1 MRRSC
6 CQSIAVVL
14 IWLASSIGAT
24 ASAGSVIIDPASA
37 AHDLGAA
44 VNQVMAAMPAV
55 LTSDP
60 TVDVIG
66 GALIAQLPANATA
79 RAVPKNVTALKP
91 GEYSVIVAGV
101 TANGAEVAAGTPL
114 PVTVGAD
121 QIVEITLPTGTPPL
135 SSYTIYAGRGGA
147 ETLQAQELAPGSTV
161 RLIDPTEFF
170 NRRAGEVPYY
180 PNGPG
185 PPVIVRVIVA
195 AYSGE
200 RLVKLSAE
208 QELHVAATQSIRV
221 TLPNLP
227 ELTFAVF
234 ASAGP
239 ERERLQVRGL
249 RPGSAYTLGVLRD
262 DGEPLPSRALRIE
275 IAPGDYEQATR
286 IVIDRPEVTLAC
298 ATPTT
303 IRVTHGFDQSAVLIN
318 PAILG
323 PHPNPLPEG
332 GGAGGVGD
340 NVGVHRLHTVTI
352 EGCTWDM
359 SGQIEAA
366 ATPPPDD
373 VRNFAVMAWATDE
386 VTLRGVGIRNNLR
399 GGLNALS
406 CSDVRIEDSRIER
419 TRGRAQSDDH
429 GRLLPGRGV
438 GNAINVARNAPFS
451 NPVGDARQT
460 RTIIANNLIVG
471 DDYGEMYGIVVAAGG
486 ASENTIIGNT
496 VSHLRGACIALE
508 GQNGRDS
515 GRTTISGNTC
525 TDTGGIISDNA
536 SGGLADSEMRAV
548 TIAGNTISA
557 SRAAGIAVSS
567 SNTSVSGNVVD
578 GCQFDGTASGCILIT
593 PPRPS
598 GAATRAGTRN
608 LLVAD
613 NVIVLGA
620 ATHAQPPVGV
630 YVNGAAPITSLTL
643 AHNRID
649 CERTPNSLGVHLSGD
664 VTDAVLHG
672 NVISDCG
679 GDGVL
684 VTDFSM
690 VGVPVPQRLIASDNV
705 FRNLNLSD
713 RWMDGRHP
721 VGAAFRFMIDGI
733 GTTSAGH
740 RLRSN
745 QVTDERAPPHVRY
758 GVIFD
763 AERPGAITDVHLDGN
778 EWNARTDDVYNT
790 GATDVVVK

>member
-1 MRRSC
+1 M
-6 CQSIAVVL
+6 IAKIVAM
-14 IWLASSIGAT
+14 IAAMLA
-24 ASAGSVIIDPASA
+24 VQVASA
-37 AHDLGAA
+37 ASANVTAIDRTHAGHDLGAA
-44 VNQVMAAMPAV
+44 VNQALTAMPGV
-55 LTSDP
+55 LAPDATM
-60 TVDVIG
+60 DVMG
-66 GALIAQLPANATA
+66 GALIAQLPANATV
-79 RAVPKNVTALKP
+79 RAVPKNVTALQP
-91 GEYSVIVAGV
+91 GEYSVIIAGV
-101 TANGAEVAAGTPL
+101 AVDGTEVAAGAPL
-114 PVTVGAD
+114 GVTVGVD
-121 QIVEITLPTGTPPL
+121 QVVEITLPPATPTV
-135 SSYTIYAGRGGA
+135 SSYTVYAGRAGA
-147 ETLQAQELAPGSTV
+147 ETLQAQELAPGAIV

-170 NRRAGEVPYY
+170 NRRTSEVPYY

-185 PPVIVRVIVA
+185 PPVIVRVLVA

-200 RLVKLSAE
+200 RLVMLGAE
-208 QELHVAATQSIRV
+208 QELHVAAMQSLRV
-221 TLPNLP
+221 APPDLSG
-227 ELTFAVF
+227 LTFAVF
-234 ASAGP
+234 ASTGP
-239 ERERLQVRGL
+239 NRERLQVHGL
-249 RPGSAYTLGVLRD
+249 PPGSAYTLGALHD
-262 DGEPLPSRALRIE
+262 DGELLPSPAQRIE
-275 IAPGDYEQATR
+275 IAPGDYEQATM

-303 IRVTHGFDQSAVLIN
+303 IRVTHGFSQAAVLVN

-323 PHPNPLPEG
+323 G
-332 GGAGGVGD
+332 SGD
-340 NVGVHRLHTVTI
+340 NVGIHRLHDVTI

-359 SGQIEAA
+359 SGQIETA

-373 VRNFAVMAWATDE
+373 VRNFSIMAWSTDE
-386 VTLRGVGIRNNLR
+386 LTLRGLTIRNNLR
-399 GGLNALS
+399 GGLSALS

-451 NPVGDARQT
+451 DPVGDAQQT

-471 DDYGEMYGIVVAAGG
+471 DGYGEMYGIVVAAGG
-486 ASENTIIGNT
+486 ASENTITGNT
-496 VSHLRGACIALE
+496 ISHLRGACIALE
-508 GQNGRDS
+508 GQNAHDS

-525 TDTGGIISDNA
+525 SDTGGIISDNA
-536 SGGLADSEMRAV
+536 SGGLADTEMRAV
-548 TIAGNTISA
+548 TITGNTVSA

-567 SNTSVSGNVVD
+567 SNTTVSGNVVD

-613 NVIVLGA
+613 NVIALGA

-664 VTDAVLHG
+664 VTDTVLHG
-672 NVISDCG
+672 NVIGDCG

-690 VGVPVPQRLIASDNV
+690 VGVPVPQRLTASDNV

-745 QVTDERAPPHVRY
+745 QVTDESAPPHLRY